1 MNRVLTTTIG
11 DINDISG
18 FFQKYNTINNTHFVS
33 LFENATES
41 DIETLDYLLSD
52 VFGGKVLIQK
62 YADIFEKSGAD
73 VLMNRIVSIADKYF
87 YTNWLS
93 FKQSIDVAINSNLS
107 KPLES
112 EKIIESQ
119 KTGKNETQ
127 NKLNAFDGSLASDTD
142 SADNSYT
149 DNFSTRETN
158 HYSNGKIPAVNAEE
172 QIDFVKNNDLIEL
185 ILNDVVS
192 ICCLD
197 IYDENYTCSRTSGG
211 SGGSDPAFE
220 SRIIQCENDITDIK
234 KIIPETA
241 TEQNKLAT
249 IADVQ
254 SGYDDTELRGRIET
268 VENSIPDVSGL
279 ANKQE
284 LQAINNLIPSNAS
297 SQNKLATIADVPS
310 GYDDTE
316 LRGRIETVENS
327 IPDVS
332 GLANKQELQAI
343 NNLIP
348 SNASSQNKLA
358 TIADVPSGY
367 DDTELRGRIETV
379 ENSIPDVSGLAN
391 KQELQA
397 INNLIPSNASSQN
410 KLATMAD
417 IGGSGGGG
425 GGGSYYTV
433 GQEVD
438 TGNVYKDGSTEKPI
452 YRTVINVSSVT
463 HDSDVDVNRS
473 FAGATRFINIT
484 GSYNLNGARHGLGYY
499 YAGGTKGVQAEVS
512 LSRVRISVM
521 GSGLTFKDITIII
534 EYIK

>member
-254 SGYDDTELRGRIET
+254 SGYDDTELRG
-268 VENSIPDVSGL
+268 
-279 ANKQE
+279 
-284 LQAINNLIPSNAS
+284 LI
-297 SQNKLATIADVPS
+297 Q
-310 GYDDTE
+310 
-316 LRGRIETVENS
+316 TVENS

-463 HDSDVDVNRS
+463 HDSDVDINRS

>member
-254 SGYDDTELRGRIET
+254 SGYDDTELRG
-268 VENSIPDVSGL
+268 
-279 ANKQE
+279 
-284 LQAINNLIPSNAS
+284 LI
-297 SQNKLATIADVPS
+297 Q
-310 GYDDTE
+310 
-316 LRGRIETVENS
+316 
-327 IPDVS
+327 
-332 GLANKQELQAI
+332 
-343 NNLIP
+343 
-348 SNASSQNKLA
+348 
-358 TIADVPSGY
+358 
-367 DDTELRGRIETV
+367 TV

-463 HDSDVDVNRS
+463 HDSDVDINRS